1 MKSCRH
7 GGSVQLSD
15 GLVDIRD
22 QECWLDNVHISEH
35 GRTGRFDQHA
45 VKRSRKLLLT
55 KKEILKLEQRIIQKN
70 YFIIPVRMFFSDKS
84 FVKVELGIGPT
95 KTIGDKRDDVM
106 KREGDREIRRVLKNN
121 YD

>member
-1 MKSCRH
+1 M
-7 GGSVQLSD
+7 SD
-15 GLVDIRD
+15 GIVDFRE

-35 GRTGRFDQHA
+35 DRTGRFDQHA

-70 YFIIPVRMFFSDKS
+70 YFIIPMRMFFSDKS
-84 FVKVELGIGPT
+84 FVKVELGIGLA
-95 KTIGDKRDDVM
+95 KTVGDKRDDVA
-106 KREGDREIRRVLKNN
+106 KRDGEREIRRVLKNN